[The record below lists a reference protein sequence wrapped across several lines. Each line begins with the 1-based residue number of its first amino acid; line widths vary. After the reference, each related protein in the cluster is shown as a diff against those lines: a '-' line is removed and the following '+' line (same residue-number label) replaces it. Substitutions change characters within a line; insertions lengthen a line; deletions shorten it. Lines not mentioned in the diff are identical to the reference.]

1 MAGHAFCG
9 LKTRVMGMNK
19 SITTAPV
26 RRSFKALTMTVAAVG
41 AVVAISGCET
51 TGGGYQSDTL
61 GTVIGAG
68 TGALIGSQIGG
79 GSGRVV
85 AGAAGAVVGG
95 LIGREIARHLSQSG
109 QQRMVEANER
119 ALETGQTQKWKD
131 PETGAR
137 GETEVSQRSTRQQQV
152 PVSVKRDRVD
162 EIPPI
167 DLIGATYVART
178 SSNVRGGPG
187 TDYRSVGSLSSG
199 QRVQVVGK
207 VQGRDWYLISE
218 DGLANGF
225 VSARLLT
232 PAPAEQQAPVTPASS
247 DGDVMLVEANQTCN
261 VNTTRVTQPNGE
273 VVEDKIRICQ
283 GPDGY
288 VIEEV

>member
-1 MAGHAFCG
+1 MSKIT
-9 LKTRVMGMNK
+9 LNTRQPLREVARIMVVS
-19 SITTAPV
+19 SI
-26 RRSFKALTMTVAAVG
+26 
-41 AVVAISGCET
+41 VVALAGCET
-51 TGGGYQSDTL
+51 SGGGLKSDSL
-61 GTVIGAG
+61 GTLIGAG
-68 TGALIGSQIGG
+68 TGALVGSQFGG

-109 QQRMVEANER
+109 QQRMVSANQR
-119 ALETGQTQKWKD
+119 ALETGEKQVWED

-137 GETEVSQRSTRQQQV
+137 GETEVSSRTTRQEKV

-162 EIPPI
+162 QIPPI
-167 DLIGATYVART
+167 DLIGATYVAET

-187 TDYRSVGSLSSG
+187 TDYRTVGSLSSG

-207 VQGRDWYLISE
+207 VQGSDWYLISE
-218 DGLANGF
+218 DGAANGF
-225 VSARLLT
+225 VSTRLLT
-232 PAPAEQQAPVTPASS
+232 PVPTEQQAPTSPAGG
-247 DGDVMLVEANQTCN
+247 DGDVMLVEASQTCN
-261 VNTTRVTQPNGE
+261 INTTRVTQPNGE